1 MAAPASMP
9 GIVARSEIGLATR
22 PSLTVRESH
31 GVEPAWN
38 ALALTEHHI
47 ASVDIYLSISLTLCD
62 DPPPPPPLR
71 TAPTPS
77 SPNRQIVRCDNR
89 PAQNGRGIV
98 A

>member
-47 ASVDIYLSISLTLCD
+47 ASVDIYLSILLTLCD
-62 DPPPPPPLR
+62 DPPPLPHGGPHPLPPPL
-71 TAPTPS
+71 
-77 SPNRQIVRCDNR
+77 IVRCDNR
-89 PAQNGRGIV
+89 PAQIGRGIV